1 MKTTRTIL
9 LTAVLSFIA
18 TGLTFA
24 ANPHIGTW
32 KLNESKSKF
41 AADSVKNHTVV
52 YTEGENGM
60 MRVTVN
66 GTDKDGNAVR
76 WMWEGKADGKPYKVE
91 GNPIAD
97 TMTYKKVDEHTN
109 KITGKKD
116 GKTVVT
122 STVTVSKD
130 GKSRV
135 VTTTLTAPDGKSVTD
150 KAYYDKE

>member
-1 MKTTRTIL
+1 MKTFLGMAAGIVLMAASAGAQTD
-9 LTAVLSFIA
+9 AVPNSQP
-18 TGLTFA
+18 
-24 ANPHIGTW
+24 NPYGPG
-32 KLNESKSKF
+32 ESWG
-41 AADSVKNHTVV
+41 H
-52 YTEGENGM
+52 
-60 MRVTVN
+60 
-66 GTDKDGNAVR
+66 
-76 WMWEGKADGKPYKVE
+76 KADGKPYKVE

-122 STVTVSKD
+122 STVTVAKD

-135 VTTTLTAPDGKSVTD
+135 VTTTLKAPDGKSVTD